1 MSFMST
7 MRSFFRRSAPEGEP
21 RPGPYY
27 LPKTGAWL
35 PDGAPVNWW
44 QTGYSPESASRSA
57 IVQACISAYAQ
68 TVSMCPGD
76 HWRATEKGGR
86 ERVTASAVSR
96 ILRRPNDYQSGADFL
111 QNLVW
116 ELYAT
121 GNAYCLALRNDR
133 YEVDELHLMKASM
146 CQPMLGPEGDVFY
159 KVAGN
164 DVISR
169 RLGGKANFELMI
181 PARDIL
187 HCRLNARS
195 GAPWPLVGE
204 SPLASIGAELMTQGA
219 INGSQANFYLNQAR
233 PSAVLSTD
241 LVLDKD
247 QVQALRDRWDDQSRG
262 LKAGGTPILTA
273 GLKVLPWTTSARDSQ
288 TAELFKLSDE
298 RIALAFRIPMQILG
312 IGGGSP
318 AGSTEVLMQ
327 SWVSSGLGYALS
339 IVEESFGQ
347 FFRLKGQPDE
357 YVEFSTEAL
366 LRSQF
371 KDRIDALV
379 KGVQGGVFSPN
390 DARNMES
397 LDSVP
402 FGDDVRVQAQ
412 NVPLSAAG
420 SIPTAPTP
428 PAAPA
433 APVQP
438 SKIYPNAVKD
448 AALDLRRRLRDQRLH

>member
-1 MSFMST
+1 MT
-7 MRSFFRRSAPEGEP
+7 RSWPAPSPGPPNARRP
-21 RPGPYY
+21 RYEFHEHHAKLLSPLGARGRTTARPYY

-111 QNLVW
+111 QILVW

-327 SWVSSGLGYALS
+327 SWVSSGLGYALN
-339 IVEESFGQ
+339 IVEESRWASSSG
-347 FFRLKGQPDE
+347 
-357 YVEFSTEAL
+357 
-366 LRSQF
+366 
-371 KDRIDALV
+371 
-379 KGVQGGVFSPN
+379 
-390 DARNMES
+390 
-397 LDSVP
+397 
-402 FGDDVRVQAQ
+402 
-412 NVPLSAAG
+412 
-420 SIPTAPTP
+420 
-428 PAAPA
+428 
-433 APVQP
+433 
-438 SKIYPNAVKD
+438 
-448 AALDLRRRLRDQRLH
+448 

>member
-1 MSFMST
+1 
-7 MRSFFRRSAPEGEP
+7 
-21 RPGPYY
+21 
-27 LPKTGAWL
+27 
-35 PDGAPVNWW
+35 
-44 QTGYSPESASRSA
+44 
-57 IVQACISAYAQ
+57 
-68 TVSMCPGD
+68 
-76 HWRATEKGGR
+76 
-86 ERVTASAVSR
+86 
-96 ILRRPNDYQSGADFL
+96 
-111 QNLVW
+111 
-116 ELYAT
+116 
-121 GNAYCLALRNDR
+121 
-133 YEVDELHLMKASM
+133 
-146 CQPMLGPEGDVFY
+146 
-159 KVAGN
+159 
-164 DVISR
+164 
-169 RLGGKANFELMI
+169 
-181 PARDIL
+181 
-187 HCRLNARS
+187 
-195 GAPWPLVGE
+195 
-204 SPLASIGAELMTQGA
+204 
-219 INGSQANFYLNQAR
+219 
-233 PSAVLSTD
+233 
-241 LVLDKD
+241 
-247 QVQALRDRWDDQSRG
+247 
-262 LKAGGTPILTA
+262 
-273 GLKVLPWTTSARDSQ
+273 
-288 TAELFKLSDE
+288 
-298 RIALAFRIPMQILG
+298 MQILG